1 MQSNQSYIHNALFK
15 LNLFRLACKNLKIL
29 RLIVTVIVLLVILPI
44 SSAQSIEWS
53 NSRKINGGALFTRVL
68 GENANGVYVL
78 RYRNRFFTRNI
89 IIEKYRN
96 HLGFNFSRNILL
108 KRSRLIAVDLN
119 QENLLFFTSDFN
131 KNERRNEL
139 KAQFFDNNILPKT
152 KEKQIAY
159 SQPIESYD
167 KGDFRVQSSSDLSKY
182 LVVYSNKSLAN
193 KRTIHLKMLDN
204 QMNELAEKHLEL
216 PLNYDAYN
224 LNEFTID
231 NAGNVFL
238 IVKEKHKIGK
248 RTFDEISNY
257 RLLIWQQSTN
267 ELRDILLSDSGRYI
281 QNLKLSIDRNQ
292 QSANISGYY
301 SYAHQ
306 DRFSGL
312 YLCKVN
318 ADSIENA
325 KQYYSPIPVEL
336 MSRLI
341 GERQAIDKSEAFDFK
356 QLKAI
361 PLSNGSVALIS
372 ERSSMSLEEDIVY
385 VNGVPQNTSRNI
397 YNFDDVMIVC
407 LDSIGRLIWHQVI
420 HKNQS
425 SLNDGGYYS
434 SIIIGVTNDNI
445 HVIFNDKM
453 RGNGNVLQYSLGA
466 DGKMTNKIL
475 LKSDREFIAVIPS
488 ESLQISSNKLMIPV
502 SKDKKFALLKLVY

>member
-1 MQSNQSYIHNALFK
+1 MQSNHSYVLFLKYK
-15 LNLFRLACKNLKIL
+15 LTLVRWACKNLKNWRFIG
-29 RLIVTVIVLLVILPI
+29 TVILLLILKLPVN
-44 SSAQSIEWS
+44 AQSIEWS
-53 NSRKINGGALFTRVL
+53 NSRKINGNALFTRVL
-68 GENANGVYVL
+68 GENANGVFVL

-108 KRSRLIAVDLN
+108 KKSRLIAVDLSP
-119 QENLLFFTSDFN
+119 ENLLFFTSDFN
-131 KNERRNEL
+131 KAERRNEL
-139 KAQFFDNNILPKT
+139 KAQFFDQNILPKT
-152 KEKQIAY
+152 KEKLIAF

-182 LVVYSNKSLAN
+182 LVVYTNKSLTD
-193 KRTIHLKMLDN
+193 KRTIHLKVLDD
-204 QMNELAEKHLEL
+204 QMSELAEKHVEL
-216 PLNYDAYN
+216 PLNYEEYY
-224 LNEFTID
+224 LNEFAVD
-231 NAGNVFL
+231 NAGNAY
-238 IVKEKHKIGK
+238 IIIKEKHKIGK
-248 RTFDEISNY
+248 RGFEEMTNY
-257 RLLIWQQSTN
+257 RLFIWQKATN
-267 ELRDILLSDSGRYI
+267 ELRDILLSDSGLYV
-281 QNLKLSIDRNQ
+281 QNLKLSIDRKHQ
-292 QSANISGYY
+292 VANITGFY
-301 SYAHQ
+301 SSVHQ

-312 YLCKVN
+312 YLCKVDAN
-318 ADSIENA
+318 SVETA
-325 KQYYSPIPVEL
+325 QQFYSPIPVDL

-341 GERQAIDKSEAFDFK
+341 GERQANENFEAFDFK

-361 PLSNGSVALIS
+361 PMSNGAVALVS

-407 LDSIGRLIWHQVI
+407 LDSIGRVAWHQVI

-434 SIIIGVTNDNI
+434 SVIIGVTNDNI
-445 HVIFNDKM
+445 QIIFNDKM
-453 RGNGNVLQYSLGA
+453 RGNGNVLQYSLTA
-466 DGKMTNKIL
+466 DGKMTSKIL
-475 LKSDREFIAVIPS
+475 LKSEREFIAVIPS